1 MSDGNR
7 TIVIEGEDNVRK
19 ARVLTLRSALELEI
33 KGLKRRGRSVY
44 SIIKEEFGFKGNKEK
59 VLSQL
64 SDYIEENILPPE
76 VKDD

>member
-1 MSDGNR
+1 MNQVDTFR
-7 TIVIEGEDNVRK
+7 LL
-19 ARVLTLRSALELEI
+19 ALRGALRLEI

-64 SDYIEENILPPE
+64 NQLIKE
-76 VKDD
+76 VKDEPKTN